1 MEVSLSG
8 PLRDAAEGLA
18 SISIEAQTI
27 RELLERL
34 VARYPRMEAHMA
46 QGIAVAING
55 TIYRD
60 NWNIP
65 IPEDAEVYL
74 LPRIAGG

>member
-8 PLRDAAEGLA
+8 PVREAADGLA
-18 SISIEAQTI
+18 SIEIEASTI

-34 VARYPRMEAHMA
+34 TDRYPKMARQME
-46 QGIAVAING
+46 QGIAVSING

-60 NWNIP
+60 SWNTP

-74 LPRIAGG
+74 IPRIAGG

>member
-1 MEVSLSG
+1 MKVALSG
-8 PLRDAAEGLA
+8 PLRDAADGLA
-18 SISIEAQTI
+18 SIDLEATTI
-27 RELLERL
+27 RDLLTRL
-34 VARYPRMEAHMA
+34 VDRYPKMDQHME

-60 NWNIP
+60 NWDIP